1 MKIKNMQFHTIN
13 FVSDK
18 NVNKFYTTVFTGCWR
33 GRCLCE
39 RQATVWWE
47 ARGEEGRGRG
57 CAICRLAIRDGIV
70 KGRRRN
76 SPSFISLVSPV
87 HPAVHLQ
94 RGKATKW
101 FVLNLPLWGWQ
112 VVRRVWWDIP
122 WASWCVRRR
131 TMSTTYRTSLL
142 SSHYLIPKT
151 VRPASCCNLQLATQA
166 HPALGPWAWPW
177 SPGRGREWSWG
188 QGGGLVTGEGLFW
201 VVGPQP
207 LTRLQVHL
215 LDGQIA

>member
-18 NVNKFYTTVFTGCWR
+18 NGNKFCTTMFKGWWR

-188 QGGGLVTGEGLFW
+188 QGGGLLIGEGLFW
-201 VVGPQP
+201 VLGPQP
-207 LTRLQVHL
+207 LTRPQVHL